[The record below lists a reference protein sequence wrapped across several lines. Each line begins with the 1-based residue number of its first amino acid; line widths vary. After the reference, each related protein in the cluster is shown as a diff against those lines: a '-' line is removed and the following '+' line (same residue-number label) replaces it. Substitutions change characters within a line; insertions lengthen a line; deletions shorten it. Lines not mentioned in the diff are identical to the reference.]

1 MKKYIRGK
9 NFVGNYEIRKAIEN
23 DPTQPVRKCSSNIAK
38 MNVFEYV
45 YYFFKDWQGFSF
57 ICNYFC
63 EIITEFGNGLL
74 KVLQSFVALAIIIF
88 LPITIFIKAYIEIK
102 RATTKLLPKNMLPL
116 ALIVEIR
123 IIEILI
129 KCLGM
134 KTSQKK

>member
-38 MNVFEYV
+38 MSIFEYV
-45 YYFFKDWQGFSF
+45 YYFFKDWEGFSF

-74 KVLQSFVALAIIIF
+74 KVLQSFVALPIIIF

-102 RATTKLLPKNMLPL
+102 RAKK
-116 ALIVEIR
+116 EIR
-123 IIEILI
+123 DDRL
-129 KCLGM
+129 
-134 KTSQKK
+134 

>member
-23 DPTQPVRKCSSNIAK
+23 DPTQPVRKCSSNIVK

-102 RATTKLLPKNMLPL
+102 RAKK
-116 ALIVEIR
+116 EIKYDR
-123 IIEILI
+123 L
-129 KCLGM
+129 
-134 KTSQKK
+134 